1 MARIDS
7 LPAEQKAVLQLILQQ
22 GKSYRDLAG
31 LLRIDENAVRRRA
44 HAAVAALGPNAT
56 PGVPDARRDEITDF
70 LLGQGSEAERDTT
83 RDVLAGSAAER
94 AWARAVRDELGP
106 LAGDALPEIPAERAA
121 SAPVAPAEP
130 VAAAE
135 PAEPAAAGARPALPR
150 SSRLGGALLLGLVAV
165 VVAVVLVVVLGGGGS
180 SGTGN
185 ADTASTAA
193 KKTTTTPQ
201 PVVKA
206 QVNLAPPKGAPAAKA
221 LGVVQV
227 VDVSGQQAI
236 NAVVQGL
243 PTTKKAGY
251 GIWLYSSGGKELFLG
266 YFSSADQQGRL
277 IAQGKLSANISGY
290 REMLVSTET
299 QKNPAR
305 PGTIYLRGPIK
316 TA

>member
-31 LLRIDENAVRRRA
+31 LLRIDEQAVRRRA
-44 HAAVAALGPNAT
+44 HAAAAALGPDDT
-56 PGVPDARRDEITDF
+56 PGLQDAQRDEITDF
-70 LLGQGSEAERDTT
+70 LLGQGSEAERDAT
-83 RDVLAGSAAER
+83 RELLAGSAAGR
-94 AWARAVRDELGP
+94 AWARVVRDELRP
-106 LAGDALPEIPAERAA
+106 TAGDALPEIPAERRETAP
-121 SAPVAPAEP
+121 SAGTAPGSS
-130 VAAAE
+130 
-135 PAEPAAAGARPALPR
+135 GARPSLPR

-165 VVAVVLVVVLGGGGS
+165 VVAVVLIVVLGGGD
-180 SGTGN
+180 SGTPK
-185 ADTASTAA
+185 ADKASTAS
-193 KKTTTTPQ
+193 KTTTAAQ

-221 LGVVQV
+221 LGVVQI

-251 GIWLYSSGGKELFLG
+251 GIWLYSSGGKEKFLG

-277 IAQGKLSANISGY
+277 IAQGKLSDDTSGY
-290 REMLVSTET
+290 REMLVTTET
-299 QKNPAR
+299 RKSPPR

>member
-7 LPAEQKAVLQLILQQ
+7 LAAEQKAVLQLILQQ
-22 GKSYRDLAG
+22 GKSYRDLAA
-31 LLRIDENAVRRRA
+31 LLRIDEDAVRRRA
-44 HAAVAALGPNAT
+44 HAAAAGLGPDPT
-56 PGVPDARRDEITDF
+56 PGLEDGRRDAITDF
-70 LLGQGSEAERDTT
+70 LLGQGSEAERDAT
-83 RDVLAGSAAER
+83 RELLAGSAAGR
-94 AWARAVRDELGP
+94 DWARAVRDELRP
-106 LAGDALPEIPAERAA
+106 MAGDALPEIPAERAETGA
-121 SAPVAPAEP
+121 AADAAPSDTDAAPVP
-130 VAAAE
+130 
-135 PAEPAAAGARPALPR
+135 AGARASLPR

-165 VVAVVLVVVLGGGGS
+165 VVAVVLVVVLGGGGN

-193 KKTTTTPQ
+193 KTTTTTTPQ

-206 QVNLAPPKGAPAAKA
+206 QVNLAPPAKGAPAAKA
-221 LGVVQV
+221 LGVVQI

-243 PTTKKAGY
+243 PSTKKAGY

-266 YFSSADQQGRL
+266 YFSSADSQGRL
-277 IAQGKLSANISGY
+277 IAQGKLSADISGY
-290 REMLVSTET
+290 REMLVTTET
-299 QKNPAR
+299 QKSPPR

>member
-22 GKSYRDLAG
+22 GKSYHDLAG
-31 LLRIDENAVRRRA
+31 LLRIDEDAVRRRA
-44 HAAVAALGPNAT
+44 HAAAAALGPNAT
-56 PGVPDARRDEITDF
+56 PGLPDARRDEITDF
-70 LLGQGSEAERDTT
+70 LLGQGSQADRDAT

-135 PAEPAAAGARPALPR
+135 PAAAGARPALPR

-165 VVAVVLVVVLGGGGS
+165 VVAVVLVVVLGGGG

>member
-1 MARIDS
+1 
-7 LPAEQKAVLQLILQQ
+7 
-22 GKSYRDLAG
+22 
-31 LLRIDENAVRRRA
+31 
-44 HAAVAALGPNAT
+44 VAALGPNAT